1 MAAYVSTGVVVTF
14 GSMTGEL
21 LDINASGSERPGV
34 QVTHQ
39 TRFGTEEAAIVTHDY
54 LQGIIEPGTIELTIN
69 FDPDS
74 TDADQDGVDT
84 LIIALPTTTGLTN
97 RFATA
102 PAICTQKG
110 GFDGPLGEKF
120 TGTVE
125 FQLKEELHWDSTTTT
140 TTTGA

>member
-21 LDINASGSERPGV
+21 LDISASGSERPSV
-34 QVTHQ
+34 DVTHQ
-39 TRFGTEEAAIVTHDY
+39 VRFGTEETAIVTRDF
-54 LQGIIEPGTIELTIN
+54 LQGIIDGGTIELTIN

-74 TDADQDGVDT
+74 TDASQDGAET
-84 LIIALPTTTGLTN
+84 LIIALPVTTGLTN
-97 RFATA
+97 RFASA
-102 PAICTQKG
+102 PAICTRKG

-125 FQLKEELHWDSTTTT
+125 LQLKEELHWDSTTTT
-140 TTTGA
+140 TTTSA